1 MRKRLEASF
10 NRFIDVQN
18 KSDSEVA
25 FLLKE
30 MEIEGPGTHR
40 AQLFWRW
47 AMGFN
52 ANAASI
58 HYWAFWMS
66 IMCVIAG
73 AIGLLLS
80 GTAIHDWYAWAQQ
93 VHIAAP
99 PDPNYDWSQ
108 FIQK

>member
-1 MRKRLEASF
+1 MEWGILVILAILLF
-10 NRFIDVQN
+10 TAYVIVQ
-18 KSDSEVA
+18 E
-25 FLLKE
+25 
-30 MEIEGPGTHR
+30 TR

-73 AIGLLLS
+73 GIGLLLS
-80 GTAIHDWYAWAQQ
+80 GTVIHNWYAWAQQ
-93 VHIAAP
+93 VHIAAT
-99 PDPNYDWSQ
+99 PDPAYDWSQ

>member
-1 MRKRLEASF
+1 
-10 NRFIDVQN
+10 
-18 KSDSEVA
+18 
-25 FLLKE
+25 
-30 MEIEGPGTHR
+30 
-40 AQLFWRW
+40 
-47 AMGFN
+47 MGFN

-80 GTAIHDWYAWAQQ
+80 GTVIHNWYAWAQQ

-99 PDPNYDWSQ
+99 PDPAYDWSQ
-108 FIQK
+108 FIQR